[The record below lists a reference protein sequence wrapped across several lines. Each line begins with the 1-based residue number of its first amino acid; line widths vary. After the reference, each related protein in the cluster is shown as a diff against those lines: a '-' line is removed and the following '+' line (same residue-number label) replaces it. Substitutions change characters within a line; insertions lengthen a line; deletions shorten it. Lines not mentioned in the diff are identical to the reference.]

1 VPALVKDA
9 GGLANVQYFVAAA
22 PPYIK
27 ELYKHLITEQVGTR
41 HVEIRVER
49 TCGKFGY
56 VAVSSLDRPTNVVK
70 LLDRTADVPKPR
82 LEALIQW
89 ASKIT
94 STWTCGKLSPYK
106 LPLVSPH
113 HPHWPW

>member
-1 VPALVKDA
+1 MPALVKDV
-9 GGLANVQYFVAAA
+9 GGLANVQYFAAAA

-56 VAVSSLDRPTNVVK
+56 VAAYIPL
-70 LLDRTADVPKPR
+70 AD
-82 LEALIQW
+82 QQ
-89 ASKIT
+89 T
-94 STWTCGKLSPYK
+94 SINFWTGLRMS
-106 LPLVSPH
+106 
-113 HPHWPW
+113 